1 MIRNAVR
8 WLLGLLYLVAGWFHL
23 TAPGPFLQ
31 IMPGW
36 VPWPEQVVYWKG
48 LAEVAGALALLQPF
62 GPLLRR
68 AAALGLAAYAL
79 CVWPANFNHLL
90 LDLAKPDGGWGLAYH
105 VPRLMAQP
113 LLIWAAL
120 WAGGVTRWPFR
131 PAPLTGQVRP
141 PPNS

>member
-1 MIRNAVR
+1 MKRIGDSFKLLSSLSLATIVSLAV
-8 WLLGLLYLVAGWFHL
+8 
-23 TAPGPFLQ
+23 TAQTRPAPPTTPGASTGYTPHR
-31 IMPGW
+31 
-36 VPWPEQVVYWKG
+36 VYDSRHKRYTDF
-48 LAEVAGALALLQPF
+48 EMM
-62 GPLLRR
+62 
-68 AAALGLAAYAL
+68 
-79 CVWPANFNHLL
+79 L